1 VGYSPMFTALN
12 LDNASR
18 LTMGEIVT
26 GNYFRV
32 LGVSAD
38 IGRTI
43 QPEDDVPGA
52 PRVVMISHHYWTRE
66 LGSAAD
72 VIGRTLRLR
81 GNPYIIIGVTA
92 SKFSGMVPVLS
103 PELWIPVSASLEAEP
118 IGMHDVVPSPTGTS
132 RLDRRGDRWMFIRAR
147 LKPGSTIDR
156 ARASMNVLIARL
168 NQTYP
173 DTNRG
178 RRLSLMATRDVHL
191 QPSVDAVVVPV
202 AAVLM
207 TVVGLILLVACANVA
222 SMLLARA
229 SGRQKEIGI
238 RLAIGASRGRLV
250 RQLITEAMVMSI
262 IGAIGGMLLAWW
274 LTSGVGSL
282 SLPLP
287 IPLAFDLR
295 IDTRVLIFA
304 SVVTFIAA
312 LLAGLV
318 PAFQSSKPNVVA
330 DLRGEL
336 TVSRVAGRRW
346 TLRDLLVTLQMAV
359 TALLL
364 VVAALLTRSL
374 VAAQRT
380 NVGFPVEK
388 LAVVSTDTRMLRYDD
403 VRSRQFYSQALDRV
417 RAIPGVEAA
426 SLATR
431 VPFSVNVNRWEIWVP
446 ERHRVGEHG
455 DTIEV
460 TRVSY
465 DYFDT
470 IGVPI
475 VQGRAFNSGD
485 RPGTPAVAIVNETMA
500 RRYWPNQSAL
510 GKQFRAR
517 GSDGP
522 MFEVVGVSADH
533 KVTTVSEA
541 PTPFVHMSRDQ
552 QPNAYSAIIA
562 RTGGDASAL
571 LRDMR
576 RELLALD
583 ANVVFVENQT
593 MEAEMGAT
601 LFPVR
606 ASAWLVSI
614 VGLVAM
620 MLAAIGLYG
629 VIACSV
635 ARRTREIGIRMAL
648 GAQRS
653 SVIGLV
659 MQEGLIVALVGLVA
673 GSIVAVLLGRLIASA
688 LYGVGVA
695 DPISWL
701 AAAAVLLG
709 VSAFANLLPA
719 WRAARVAPSDA
730 LRTE

>member
-1 VGYSPMFTALN
+1 
-12 LDNASR
+12 
-18 LTMGEIVT
+18 
-26 GNYFRV
+26 
-32 LGVSAD
+32 
-38 IGRTI
+38 
-43 QPEDDVPGA
+43 
-52 PRVVMISHHYWTRE
+52 
-66 LGSAAD
+66 
-72 VIGRTLRLR
+72 
-81 GNPYIIIGVTA
+81 
-92 SKFSGMVPVLS
+92 
-103 PELWIPVSASLEAEP
+103 
-118 IGMHDVVPSPTGTS
+118 
-132 RLDRRGDRWMFIRAR
+132 
-147 LKPGSTIDR
+147 
-156 ARASMNVLIARL
+156 
-168 NQTYP
+168 
-173 DTNRG
+173 
-178 RRLSLMATRDVHL
+178 
-191 QPSVDAVVVPV
+191 
-202 AAVLM
+202 
-207 TVVGLILLVACANVA
+207 
-222 SMLLARA
+222 MLLARA

-250 RQLITEAMVMSI
+250 RQLVTEAMVMSI
-262 IGAIGGMLLAWW
+262 IGAIGGMLLAWL

-295 IDTRVLIFA
+295 IDGRVLFFA
-304 SVVTFIAA
+304 TVVTFLAA
-312 LLAGLV
+312 FLAGLV
-318 PAFQSSKPNVVA
+318 PALQASKPNLVA
-330 DLRGEL
+330 DLRGEH
-336 TVSRVAGRRW
+336 TVTRVAGRRW
-346 TLRDLLVTLQMAV
+346 TLRDLLVSGQMAV

-374 VAAQRT
+374 VAAERT
-380 NVGFPVEK
+380 NVGFPVER
-388 LAVVSTDTRMLRYDD
+388 LAVVSTDTRMLRYDE
-403 VRSRQFYSQALDRV
+403 VRSSQFYSQALDRI

-426 SLATR
+426 ALATR
-431 VPFSVNVNRWEIWVP
+431 PPFSVNVNRQEIWVP
-446 ERHRVGEHG
+446 EHHQPGEHG
-455 DTIEV
+455 DTIEI
-460 TRVSY
+460 TRVSA
-465 DYFDT
+465 DYFDA

-485 RPGTPAVAIVNETMA
+485 RPTTPAVAIVNETMA
-500 RRYWPNQSAL
+500 RKYWPNESAI
-510 GKQFRAR
+510 GKTFRAR

-522 MFEVVGVSADH
+522 LFQVVGISADH
-533 KVTTVSEA
+533 KVTSVQEA
-541 PTPFVHMSRDQ
+541 PTPFAQMSRDQ
-552 QPNAYSAIIA
+552 RPNSYSAIIA
-562 RTGGDASAL
+562 RTRGDASAL

-593 MEAEMGAT
+593 MEAEAGAT

-648 GAQRS
+648 GARRS

-659 MQEGLIVALVGLVA
+659 MQEGLIVAVAGLVA
-673 GSIVAVLLGRLIASA
+673 GSVVAILFGRLISSV

-701 AAAAVLLG
+701 AAAFVLLG